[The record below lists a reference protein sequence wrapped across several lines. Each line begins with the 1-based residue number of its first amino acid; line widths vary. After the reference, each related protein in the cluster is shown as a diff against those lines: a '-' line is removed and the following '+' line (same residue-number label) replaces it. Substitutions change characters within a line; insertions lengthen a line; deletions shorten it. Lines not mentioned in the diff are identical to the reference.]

1 MYHKSI
7 AVLLLIT
14 LFVFSGITF
23 VGNKAGYDSFWFC
36 IITILASTGFS
47 LFIGAA
53 SRSFPILDIADDVNR
68 LAVRFGVN
76 WFKKLL
82 SISRWDLITKQLRP
96 TLNSKT
102 PPLSLLQS
110 FQSNF
115 VAHSWGFLVHLWAAI
130 FAECCFPADNWILSA
145 LAPQHF
151 TVTSPVAGSKTKI
164 TLKLNIF
171 CVTNHPVIIV

>member
-23 VGNKAGYDSFWFC
+23 VGNKAGYDSFWFY
-36 IITILASTGFS
+36 I
-47 LFIGAA
+47 
-53 SRSFPILDIADDVNR
+53 VNR

-76 WFKKLL
+76 WFKKFL

-130 FAECCFPADNWILSA
+130 FAKDYLLGVAFLLITGYFLHWLPSILQ
-145 LAPQHF
+145 LHLLWRVQ
-151 TVTSPVAGSKTKI
+151 K
-164 TLKLNIF
+164 LKSL
-171 CVTNHPVIIV
+171 

>member
-68 LAVRFGVN
+68 LTVRFGVN
-76 WFKKLL
+76 WFKK
-82 SISRWDLITKQLRP
+82 LRP

-130 FAECCFPADNWILSA
+130 FAKDYLLSVAFLLITGYFLHWLPSILQ
-145 LAPQHF
+145 LHLLWRVQ
-151 TVTSPVAGSKTKI
+151 K
-164 TLKLNIF
+164 LKSL
-171 CVTNHPVIIV
+171 

>member
-23 VGNKAGYDSFWFC
+23 VGNKAGYNSFWFC

-68 LAVRFGVN
+68 LTVRFGVN
-76 WFKKLL
+76 RLKKLP

-130 FAECCFPADNWILSA
+130 FAKDYLLSVAFLLITGYFLHWLPSILQ
-145 LAPQHF
+145 LHLLWRVQ
-151 TVTSPVAGSKTKI
+151 K
-164 TLKLNIF
+164 LKSL
-171 CVTNHPVIIV
+171 

>member
-23 VGNKAGYDSFWFC
+23 VGYKAGYDSFWFC
-36 IITILASTGFS
+36 ILTILASTGFGF
-47 LFIGAA
+47 FIGAA
-53 SRSFPILDIADDVNR
+53 SRIFPILDITDNVNR
-68 LAVRFGVN
+68 LAVRSGVI

-96 TLNSKT
+96 SLNSKT

-115 VAHSWGFLVHLWAAI
+115 VAHFWGFLVHLLTAI
-130 FAECCFPADNWILSA
+130 FAKDNLLS
-145 LAPQHF
+145 
-151 TVTSPVAGSKTKI
+151 VAFLLITGYFLHLLPSFLQLHLLWRVQKLKSLSK
-164 TLKLNIF
+164 
-171 CVTNHPVIIV
+171 

>member
-53 SRSFPILDIADDVNR
+53 SRSFPILDIADDVKKAADDAKD
-68 LAVRFGVN
+68 AVEGA
-76 WFKKLL
+76 
-82 SISRWDLITKQLRP
+82 ISGLK
-96 TLNSKT
+96 N
-102 PPLSLLQS
+102 
-110 FQSNF
+110 
-115 VAHSWGFLVHLWAAI
+115 
-130 FAECCFPADNWILSA
+130 A
-145 LAPQHF
+145 L
-151 TVTSPVAGSKTKI
+151 GNDDK
-164 TLKLNIF
+164 
-171 CVTNHPVIIV
+171 

>member
-96 TLNSKT
+96 TLNSKN
-102 PPLSLLQS
+102 LHSHYSSLFNQI
-110 FQSNF
+110 
-115 VAHSWGFLVHLWAAI
+115 LWPI
-130 FAECCFPADNWILSA
+130 PGDF
-145 LAPQHF
+145 
-151 TVTSPVAGSKTKI
+151 
-164 TLKLNIF
+164 
-171 CVTNHPVIIV
+171 